1 MEAEIKTL
9 FEQLHSSS
17 DEVRYPAFQQAYA
30 LTEQKVDWVYEVWGQ
45 LLEMLAS
52 DNSYQRSIALRLLC
66 NLSRSDSEKRLT
78 ALLPQ
83 ILAHTKDEKFIT
95 SRQTLQEVWKIAW
108 FLPETSAAVEAH
120 LKQRFL
126 ECGEEK
132 HANLLRQ
139 DALQSLVTLAELKHD
154 EGLMKDAQALIESDP
169 EEKNRK
175 AYRALMKG

>member
-1 MEAEIKTL
+1 MKQDIEAIFKNLRSIDDEI
-9 FEQLHSSS
+9 
-17 DEVRYPAFQQAYA
+17 RYPAFQQAYA
-30 LTEQKVDWVYEVWGQ
+30 LTEQKVDWTYEVWEQ
-45 LLEMLAS
+45 LLDMLAS

-78 ALLPQ
+78 TLLPQ

-95 SRQTLQEVWKIAW
+95 SRQTLQEAWKIAW

-120 LKQRFL
+120 LQQRFL

-139 DALQSLVTLAELKHD
+139 DALQSLLTLAELKHD
-154 EGLMKDAQALIESDP
+154 EGLMKATQALIESDP